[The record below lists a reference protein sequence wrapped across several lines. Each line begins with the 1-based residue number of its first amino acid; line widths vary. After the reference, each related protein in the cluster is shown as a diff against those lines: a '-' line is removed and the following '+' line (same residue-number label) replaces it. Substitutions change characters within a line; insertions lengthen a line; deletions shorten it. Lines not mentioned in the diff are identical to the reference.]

1 MSEPPQNATSRTIVH
16 APKGLD
22 PARYVDELIEVGD
35 LEGLP
40 SRRTRRVGEAAPTSP
55 VFTAAE
61 PATGTDGKGS
71 VAGSGRSRGRSPLD
85 SAA

>member
-1 MSEPPQNATSRTIVH
+1 MSEPPQNGTSRTIVH

-22 PARYVDELIEVGD
+22 PARYVGELIDLEH

-40 SRRTRRVGEAAPTSP
+40 SRRTRREGEAAPISP

-71 VAGSGRSRGRSPLD
+71 VAGSGRSRGRSSVV